1 MGKKNPYVF
10 TIGFDRRNPDHVEA
24 AELLNQTD
32 KKAALIAEAL
42 LQYTGKRVSAET
54 GVTQEGIQAMVRL
67 QIQQELKK
75 LMQDLA
81 IPDTLIG
88 QEPVTEPVQDL
99 SEPEDILLD
108 EDKMKSVA
116 DAMAAFRKL

>member
-1 MGKKNPYVF
+1 
-10 TIGFDRRNPDHVEA
+10 VEA

-88 QEPVTEPVQDL
+88 QEPVKDL

>member
-1 MGKKNPYVF
+1 M
-10 TIGFDRRNPDHVEA
+10 EA

-54 GVTQEGIQAMVRL
+54 GVTQEGIRAMVRL